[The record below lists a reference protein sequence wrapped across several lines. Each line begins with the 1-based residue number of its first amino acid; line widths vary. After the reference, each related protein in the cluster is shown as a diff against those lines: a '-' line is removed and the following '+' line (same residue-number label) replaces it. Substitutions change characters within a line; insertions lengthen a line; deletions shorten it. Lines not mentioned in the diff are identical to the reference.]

1 MIYVHVPFCRSFCTY
16 CDFYSEVV
24 GKTACAAGGA
34 AGCVAGGDA
43 GGAAG
48 SAGKTACVAGLSDE
62 VFERYTDDLCAEI
75 EARREEIVAA
85 AGVRTLYIGGG
96 TPSVLPL
103 GCLRRI
109 VEKLR
114 EVEAAG
120 GCKAGA
126 DCKAGGPGQTG
137 PLWEEFTIEVNPEDI
152 VERGPEYVRGLLEL
166 GVNRISMG
174 VQSLDPGMLRWMN
187 RRHSADGA
195 REAWRIL
202 SSVRADLQK
211 VPKMTVPPSE
221 NVGVPSKSA
230 KNDGRLSCKDGEQH
244 PDLAQGGTLP
254 DLKDG
259 EQHPDLAHGGP
270 LREGGL
276 SLSVD
281 LISGVPGMDCAMLG
295 RTLNE
300 VLEWRPEHISAYQLS
315 VEEGSALAR
324 MIADGRVAE
333 LPDEECR
340 AQYELVCQKLG
351 AAGYHH
357 YEISNWALPRHEA
370 VHNSAYWTRQPYVG
384 LGPGA
389 HSLEYVD
396 DSGRPAAGSPCKKG
410 QKRQAPLGFE
420 EGGLSESA
428 ENARARGE
436 RAGGEADASRQIR
449 KWNSKWPT
457 GWAEEGRE
465 ELSPEEIRE
474 ETVMLL
480 ARTDRG
486 PIPERDWFIADDLI
500 ADLL

>member
-16 CDFYSEVV
+16 CDFYSEVCGGGLV
-24 GKTACAAGGA
+24 AFSGENATNPGLQAGVSSKNGRFCDQPQREAA
-34 AGCVAGGDA
+34 
-43 GGAAG
+43 
-48 SAGKTACVAGLSDE
+48 L
-62 VFERYTDDLCAEI
+62 FERYTDDLCAEI
-75 EARREEIVAA
+75 RSRRDEIVAA
-85 AGVRTLYIGGG
+85 SGVRTLYIGGG

-103 GCLRRI
+103 DCLRRI

-114 EVEAAG
+114 EVEGAALADG
-120 GCKAGA
+120 ADGPAQGEGTAGA
-126 DCKAGGPGQTG
+126 DGPAGADRDY
-137 PLWEEFTIEVNPEDI
+137 WEEFTVEVNPEDI

-202 SSVRADLQK
+202 SA
-211 VPKMTVPPSE
+211 
-221 NVGVPSKSA
+221 A
-230 KNDGRLSCKDGEQH
+230 
-244 PDLAQGGTLP
+244 
-254 DLKDG
+254 
-259 EQHPDLAHGGP
+259 GP
-270 LREGGL
+270 LNR
-276 SLSVD
+276 SID

-340 AQYELVCQKLG
+340 AQYELVCRRLA

-357 YEISNWALPRHEA
+357 YEISNWALPGHEA
-370 VHNSAYWTRQPYVG
+370 KHNSAYWTRAPYVG

-389 HSLEYVD
+389 HSLEILPCQKEPKTSD
-396 DSGRPAAGSPCKKG
+396 PPAKKVGGPSKTAIIAG
-410 QKRQAPLGFE
+410 APELG
-420 EGGLSESA
+420 
-428 ENARARGE
+428 
-436 RAGGEADASRQIR
+436 RQIR
-449 KWNSKWPT
+449 KWNSRRPT
-457 GWAEEGRE
+457 GWGEEGRE
-465 ELSPEEIRE
+465 VLTEEEIRE

-486 PIPERDWFIADDLI
+486 PIPEHDWFVADDLI

>member
-34 AGCVAGGDA
+34 AVG
-43 GGAAG
+43 
-48 SAGKTACVAGLSDE
+48 AGKAACAAGLSDE

-75 EARREEIVAA
+75 ETRREEIAAA

-103 GCLRRI
+103 ECLRRI

-114 EVEAAG
+114 EVEVAAM
-120 GCKAGA
+120 AGEA
-126 DCKAGGPGQTG
+126 SAGD
-137 PLWEEFTIEVNPEDI
+137 WEEFTVEVNPEDI
-152 VERGPEYVRGLLEL
+152 VERGAEYVRGLLEL

-202 SSVRADLQK
+202 SEAAALLDQANLQK
-211 VPKMTVPPSE
+211 TPKMTVSPSK
-221 NVGVPSKSA
+221 NGGIPSKSA
-230 KNDGRLSCKDGEQH
+230 KNDGSPSH
-244 PDLAQGGTLP
+244 
-254 DLKDG
+254 
-259 EQHPDLAHGGP
+259 
-270 LREGGL
+270 REVGL
-276 SLSVD
+276 SLSID
-281 LISGVPGMDCAMLG
+281 LISGVPGMDSAMLG

-324 MIADGRVAE
+324 MIAEGRVAE

-340 AQYELVCQKLG
+340 TQYELVCQKLG

-357 YEISNWALPRHEA
+357 YEISNWALPGHEA

-396 DSGRPAAGSPCKKG
+396 DSGQPEAGSPCKKG
-410 QKRQAPLGFE
+410 QKRQTPLAFE
-420 EGGLSESA
+420 EGGPSKSA

-436 RAGGEADASRQIR
+436 RAAGEAGTTRQIR
-449 KWNSKWPT
+449 KWNSKRPT